1 MFFLCGNTLG
11 SLEVLNCSKRDSPRI
26 SLASWYYEAVLGT
39 EQVLTCRICKYQ
51 QQHVEVVWQ
60 KNGAPV
66 RQSGRV
72 HYSSHSP
79 EEFSLRVRAVSTEDL
94 GNYTCSLKVSGRQ
107 VESATLLLDTL
118 PPPPV
123 FVRLRDGLNE
133 TEQLLSWTGESRMP
147 IIHFLLEFRLQPLS
161 GTGEDW
167 VSLVIPYNTRATIQQ
182 YLLRGLTSATSYEA
196 RIRTKTRHGVS
207 HYSTTWQ
214 FTTWSPW
221 TTSRPATVFL
231 PRTGHESFTDSDQ
244 YKNNFAKELSSFSGV
259 EFHCVSS
266 SILMFLVMLLLQNL
280 S

>member
-1 MFFLCGNTLG
+1 MF
-11 SLEVLNCSKRDSPRI
+11 I
-26 SLASWYYEAVLGT
+26 W
-39 EQVLTCRICKYQ
+39 
-51 QQHVEVVWQ
+51 
-60 KNGAPV
+60 
-66 RQSGRV
+66 
-72 HYSSHSP
+72 
-79 EEFSLRVRAVSTEDL
+79 
-94 GNYTCSLKVSGRQ
+94 
-107 VESATLLLDTL
+107 
-118 PPPPV
+118 
-123 FVRLRDGLNE
+123 
-133 TEQLLSWTGESRMP
+133 GESRMP

-244 YKNNFAKELSSFSGV
+244 YKNNFAKGRISFTTEKILTIFFFQNCHHLVGLSFI
-259 EFHCVSS
+259 VSHQV
-266 SILMFLVMLLLQNL
+266 FLC